1 MRWKLS
7 ILSNHRYFENG
18 SYETI
23 NKSRGSLKRQITNVK
38 RRKERMID
46 EQFTILG
53 WKVYF

>member
-23 NKSRGSLKRQITNVK
+23 NKSRGSLKRQLTNVK